1 MPTEGNRPAAL
12 DSPPNAVAPPA
23 DLDSPDYYAGKPRCR
38 TGSPTLYPLT
48 GVGFLQIHLGG
59 VRLGRPGGEGGQGR
73 NSKFKYMY

>member
-1 MPTEGNRPAAL
+1 MGWSMQKEQMTQLMCVHGNL
-12 DSPPNAVAPPA
+12 SP
-23 DLDSPDYYAGKPRCR
+23 S
-38 TGSPTLYPLT
+38 SLT